1 MRKQRGITLMGTII
15 TLSILGFVGIMA
27 AKLLPAYLEYLSVKK
42 IFKTM
47 AQAGDTK
54 GTVRDIRRTF
64 DKLNAI
70 EDVKN
75 VKSDD
80 LEITKQGQDA
90 IVSAAWSVRV
100 PMVANVNA
108 CLDFAA
114 STEQ

>member
-15 TLSILGFVGIMA
+15 TLSILAFVGIMA
-27 AKLLPAYLEYLSVKK
+27 AKLMPAYLEYLSVKK

>member
-15 TLSILGFVGIMA
+15 TLAILGFIGIMA
-27 AKLLPAYLEYLSVKK
+27 AKLLPAYLEYMSVKK

-47 AQAGDTK
+47 AQSGDTK
-54 GTVRDIRRTF
+54 GTVRDIRKTF

-70 EDVKN
+70 EDIKN
-75 VKSDD
+75 LKAED

-100 PMVANVNA
+100 PMVYNISA